1 MRYAMTMLNG
11 MKSPEDIIFGIA
23 GTTTTGFWDWAGL
36 CGIALSVSAVLL
48 AFIYVWATLFR
59 NIQLISYVKQELY
72 ELAISGILVVLLFSA
87 VGAMGNITLGTFLPD
102 DMIPRGVSADA
113 NIYNASAMYYE
124 QVDKDMSGW
133 LELNYILNIYVD
145 QTASVT
151 PYARPL
157 GVGLVASPMTGFAA
171 PLKQLFYN
179 MSVALSMAFIINQ
192 AQLVIYIFSLNA
204 FLNFY
209 LPLGMF
215 LRCFMPTRALGGTLI
230 GVAVSFLFVFPVLSV
245 AAYGMFY
252 GAGGGPLVTFN
263 TMIASYFG
271 DVRSDIYATFDNF
284 FSKNYASA
292 TTDSEGNS
300 IDLVSG
306 ALGGIGIIFQSVI
319 GGSFITLMMFPISI
333 ISWAFALGFIIP
345 AFNALIFTQAAKQLS
360 KTFGEEVD
368 ISSLTRMI

>member
-1 MRYAMTMLNG
+1 MPNGMLTPDEIILNG
-11 MKSPEDIIFGIA
+11 AA
-23 GTTTTGFWDWAGL
+23 GGLWDWAGL

-72 ELAISGILVVLLFSA
+72 ELVVSGILVLLLFSA

-102 DMIPRGVSADA
+102 DMIPVGVSPDT
-113 NIYNASAMYYE
+113 NVYNASARYYQ

-192 AQLVIYIFSLNA
+192 AQLVIYLFSLGA
-204 FLNFY
+204 FLKFY

-245 AAYGMFY
+245 VSYGMFY
-252 GAGGGPLVTFN
+252 GQGGGPLVTFN
-263 TMIASYFG
+263 SMIVSYFG
-271 DVRSDIYATFDNF
+271 DRTSDIYVTFDNF
-284 FSKNYASA
+284 FGKNYASS
-292 TTDSEGNS
+292 TDDQGNA

-306 ALGGIGIIFQSVI
+306 ALGGIGLIFQSVI
-319 GGSFITLMMFPISI
+319 GGSFITLMMFPVSI
-333 ISWAFALGFIIP
+333 ISWAFALGFIVP
-345 AFNALIFTQAAKQLS
+345 AFNVLIFTQAAKQLS